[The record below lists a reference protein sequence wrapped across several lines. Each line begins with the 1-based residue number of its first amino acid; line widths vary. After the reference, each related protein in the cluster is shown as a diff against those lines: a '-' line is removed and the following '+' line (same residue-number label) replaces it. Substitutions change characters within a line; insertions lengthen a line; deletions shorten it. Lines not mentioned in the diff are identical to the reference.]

1 MSRYSD
7 DMPKWFIDAKA
18 LWKEL
23 IETKE
28 YNKSCDA
35 PFTVNMGI
43 NQAIGLLN
51 MLPAADVAEVVRCKD
66 CKHWDKETGW
76 CTEHS
81 SFIDERGV
89 FCHPW
94 ESANWK
100 MFYDNDYCSY
110 GERKEQ

>member
-1 MSRYSD
+1 MQSD
-7 DMPKWFIDAKA
+7 
-18 LWKEL
+18 
-23 IETKE
+23 
-28 YNKSCDA
+28 
-35 PFTVNMGI
+35 I
-43 NQAIGLLN
+43 NRAITL
-51 MLPAADVAEVVRCKD
+51 MIQECPAAAHIIQAELKKRVEVVRCKD

-100 MFYDNDYCSY
+100 MFEDNDFCSY
-110 GERKEQ
+110 GERKENE